1 MKIDKFVNKYNLN
14 LNEQQ
19 KEAVENIN
27 GKILL
32 LAVPGSGKTTVIVS
46 RIGYMIYCK
55 NILPENILTLT
66 YSVSATKDMKRK
78 YSSIFGENNKLQFRT
93 INSFCVSVIREF
105 ERQTG
110 RTAFTLFRNTEE
122 ILSHLYIRLKNDF
135 PNETVIKDIN
145 SQIIY
150 ANNMLLN
157 DSQIREIKNDNID
170 FYKIYKEYENYKI
183 KNKIMDFDDQL
194 KYAYTI
200 LKGYKNIRQKFMNR
214 YAYINVDEAQD
225 TSKIQ
230 HEIIKLLVNKNI
242 FMVGDED
249 QSIYKFRAAYP
260 KALLDFEKVY
270 EDSKVLYMETNYRST
285 PEILQIANNFIKQNV
300 NRKDKN
306 IIPYRASGQTVK
318 ITEIENYEDQYNYLL
333 NILKD
338 SNEQTAIL
346 YRNNESAIPIIDIF
360 LKYNVNFKI
369 KEGETVFFNHKV
381 VNDIKNF
388 IKFYFE
394 PNNIK
399 IFEEIYYK
407 INCGISKNI
416 MNKLKIKLNKL
427 NNNANILDVLTTI
440 DEVLFWQIRKINDI
454 KLKMSLWRNKNTY
467 EIINSILKELE
478 YEEFIKRKK
487 EEKNIYMQK
496 INILLS
502 IAKQNPDLK
511 KFLIRL
517 DELEEKIREG
527 NKEDANIILST
538 IHSSKGLEYDNVILI
553 DVIQG
558 ILPCIDKP
566 DSKNIE
572 KLDEYEE
579 EVRLFYVGIT
589 RAKNVLKI
597 FKYIKQ
603 FGNYVESSDFINEIL
618 NNNKTG
624 EKQKYNNIY
633 KLGDVINHKRFGK
646 CKVIGLDN
654 EFIIIKCKNG
664 LKKKLNLAI
673 CMEKK
678 IIS

>member
-1 MKIDKFVNKYNLN
+1 MKIDEFVNKYNLN

-150 ANNMLLN
+150 AHNMLLK

-200 LKGYKNIRQKFMNR
+200 LKSYKNIRQKFMNR

-338 SNEQTAIL
+338 LNEQTAIL

-360 LKYNVNFKI
+360 LKHNVNFKI

-511 KFLIRL
+511 RFLIRL

>member
-1 MKIDKFVNKYNLN
+1 MKIDEFINKYNLN

-122 ILSHLYIRLKNDF
+122 ILSHLYIRIKNDF

-150 ANNMLLN
+150 ANNMLLK

-360 LKYNVNFKI
+360 LKHNVNFKI

-394 PNNIK
+394 PKNIK

-496 INILLS
+496 INILL
-502 IAKQNPDLK
+502 N
-511 KFLIRL
+511 
-517 DELEEKIREG
+517 
-527 NKEDANIILST
+527 NKELLT
-538 IHSSKGLEYDNVILI
+538 IKKSGIEHATNV
-553 DVIQG
+553 
-558 ILPCIDKP
+558 
-566 DSKNIE
+566 
-572 KLDEYEE
+572 
-579 EVRLFYVGIT
+579 
-589 RAKNVLKI
+589 
-597 FKYIKQ
+597 
-603 FGNYVESSDFINEIL
+603 
-618 NNNKTG
+618 
-624 EKQKYNNIY
+624 
-633 KLGDVINHKRFGK
+633 
-646 CKVIGLDN
+646 
-654 EFIIIKCKNG
+654 
-664 LKKKLNLAI
+664 
-673 CMEKK
+673 
-678 IIS
+678 

>member
-1 MKIDKFVNKYNLN
+1 MKIDEFINKYNLN
-14 LNEQQ
+14 LNKQQ

-78 YSSIFGENNKLQFRT
+78 YIDIFGKNNKLQFRT

-122 ILSHLYIRLKNDF
+122 ILSHLYMRLKNDF
-135 PNETVIKDIN
+135 PTETIIKDIN

-150 ANNMLLN
+150 ANNMLLE
-157 DSQIREIKNDNID
+157 DIQIREIKNDNID

-200 LKGYKNIRQKFMNR
+200 LKSYKNIRKKFMNR
-214 YAYINVDEAQD
+214 YTYINVDEAQD

-230 HEIIKLLVNKNI
+230 HEIIKLIVNKNI

-270 EDSKVLYMETNYRST
+270 KDAKILYMETNYRST

-306 IIPYRASGQTVK
+306 IIPYRPSGQTVK
-318 ITEIENYEDQYNYLL
+318 ITEIEDYEEQYKYLL
-333 NILKD
+333 NVLKD

-346 YRNNESAIPIIDIF
+346 YRNNESAIPIVDIF
-360 LKYNVNFKI
+360 LKNNMNFKI
-369 KEGETVFFNHKV
+369 KEGETLFFNHKA

-394 PNNIK
+394 PTNIK

-427 NNNANILDVLTTI
+427 NNTTNILDVLTTI

-467 EIINSILKELE
+467 EIVNSILKELE

-487 EEKNIYMQK
+487 EEKNVYMQK

-517 DELEEKIREG
+517 DELEEKIKEG

-597 FKYIKQ
+597 FKYVKQ

-618 NNNKTG
+618 NNNKTD
-624 EKQKYNNIY
+624 ENKKYNNVY
-633 KLGDVINHKRFGK
+633 KLGDIINHKKFGK

-664 LKKKLNLAI
+664 AKKKLNLKI

>member
-511 KFLIRL
+511 RFLIRL

>member
-1 MKIDKFVNKYNLN
+1 MKIDEFVNKYNLN

-150 ANNMLLN
+150 ANNMLLK

-200 LKGYKNIRQKFMNR
+200 LKSYKNIRQKFMNR

-338 SNEQTAIL
+338 LNEQTAIL
-346 YRNNESAIPIIDIF
+346 YRNNESAIPIIDVF
-360 LKYNVNFKI
+360 LKHNVNFKI

-394 PNNIK
+394 PKNIK

-511 KFLIRL
+511 RFLIRL

>member
-1 MKIDKFVNKYNLN
+1 MKIDEFVNKYNLN

-150 ANNMLLN
+150 ANNMLLK

-200 LKGYKNIRQKFMNR
+200 LKSYKNIRQKFMNR

-338 SNEQTAIL
+338 LNEQTAIL
-346 YRNNESAIPIIDIF
+346 YRNNESAIPIIDVF
-360 LKYNVNFKI
+360 LKHNVNFKI

-511 KFLIRL
+511 RFLIRL

>member
-1 MKIDKFVNKYNLN
+1 MKIDEFINKYNLN
-14 LNEQQ
+14 LNKQQ

-78 YSSIFGENNKLQFRT
+78 YIDIFGKNNKLQFRT

-122 ILSHLYIRLKNDF
+122 ILSHLYMRLKNDF
-135 PNETVIKDIN
+135 PTETIIKDIN

-150 ANNMLLN
+150 ANNMLLE

-200 LKGYKNIRQKFMNR
+200 LKSYKNIRKKFMNR
-214 YAYINVDEAQD
+214 YTYINVDEAQD

-270 EDSKVLYMETNYRST
+270 KDAKILYMETNYRST

-306 IIPYRASGQTVK
+306 IIPYRTSGQTVK
-318 ITEIENYEDQYNYLL
+318 ITEIENYEEQYQYLL
-333 NILKD
+333 NVLKD

-346 YRNNESAIPIIDIF
+346 YRNNESAIPIVDIF
-360 LKYNVNFKI
+360 LKNNINFKI
-369 KEGETVFFNHKV
+369 KEGETLFFNHKA

-394 PNNIK
+394 PTNIK

-427 NNNANILDVLTTI
+427 NNTTNILDVLTTI

-467 EIINSILKELE
+467 EIVNSILKELE

-487 EEKNIYMQK
+487 EEKNVYMQK
-496 INILLS
+496 MNILLS

-517 DELEEKIREG
+517 DELEEKIKEG

-558 ILPCIDKP
+558 ILPYIDKP

-589 RAKNVLKI
+589 RAKNVLRI
-597 FKYIKQ
+597 FKYVKQ
-603 FGNYVESSDFINEIL
+603 FENYVESSDFINEIL
-618 NNNKTG
+618 NNNKTD
-624 EKQKYNNIY
+624 ENKKYNNVY
-633 KLGDVINHKRFGK
+633 KLGDIINHKKFGK

-664 LKKKLNLAI
+664 VKKKLNLKI

>member
-1 MKIDKFVNKYNLN
+1 MSINEFMDKYKLN
-14 LNEQQ
+14 LNNQQ

-55 NILPENILTLT
+55 NISPENILTLT

-78 YSSIFGENNKLQFRT
+78 YSNIFGENNKLQFRT

-105 ERQTG
+105 ERHTG
-110 RTAFTLFRNTEE
+110 RKAFELFRNNEE
-122 ILSHLYIRLKNDF
+122 ILSHLYIKLKKDF

-145 SQIIY
+145 SQITY
-150 ANNMLLN
+150 ANNMLLS
-157 DSQIREIKNDNID
+157 DEQIKQIKNDNID

-194 KYAYTI
+194 KYAYSI
-200 LKGYKNIRQKFMNR
+200 LKNYKNIKEKFMNR
-214 YAYINVDEAQD
+214 FTYINVDEAQD

-270 EDSKVLYMETNYRST
+270 KNSKVLYMETNYRST

-306 IIPYRASGQTVK
+306 IIPYRKSGQTVK

-346 YRNNESAIPIIDIF
+346 YRNNESAIPLIDIF
-360 LKYNVNFKI
+360 MKNNVNFKI
-369 KEGETVFFNHKV
+369 KEGETLFFNHKLV
-381 VNDIKNF
+381 KDIKNF

-416 MNKLKIKLNKL
+416 INKLKIKLNRI

-454 KLKMSLWRNKNTY
+454 KLKMSFWKNKNTY
-467 EIINSILKELE
+467 EIINSILKDLE

-487 EEKNIYMQK
+487 EEKNVYLQK

-511 KFLIRL
+511 KFLLRL
-517 DELEEKIREG
+517 DELEEKIKEG
-527 NKEDANIILST
+527 NNEETNIILST

-566 DSKNIE
+566 DSKNLE

-597 FKYIKQ
+597 FKYVKQ

-618 NNNKTG
+618 NNNKK
-624 EKQKYNNIY
+624 EENKKYNNIY

-646 CKVIGLDN
+646 CKIIGLDN

-664 LKKKLNLAI
+664 VKKKLNLEI
-673 CMEKK
+673 CIEKK

>member
-1 MKIDKFVNKYNLN
+1 MSINEFMDKYKLN
-14 LNEQQ
+14 LNNQQ
-19 KEAVENIN
+19 KEEVENIN

-55 NILPENILTLT
+55 NISPENILTLT

-78 YSSIFGENNKLQFRT
+78 YSNIFGENNKLQFRT

-105 ERQTG
+105 ERNTG
-110 RTAFTLFRNTEE
+110 RKAFELFRNNEE
-122 ILSHLYIRLKNDF
+122 ILSHLYIKLKKDF

-145 SQIIY
+145 SQITY
-150 ANNMLLN
+150 ANNMLLS
-157 DSQIREIKNDNID
+157 DEQIKQIKNDNID

-194 KYAYTI
+194 KYAYSI
-200 LKGYKNIRQKFMNR
+200 LKNYKNIKEKFMNR
-214 YAYINVDEAQD
+214 FTYINVDEAQD

-270 EDSKVLYMETNYRST
+270 KNSKVLYMETNYRST

-306 IIPYRASGQTVK
+306 IIPYRKSGQTVK

-346 YRNNESAIPIIDIF
+346 YRNNESAIPLIDIF
-360 LKYNVNFKI
+360 MKNNVNFKI
-369 KEGETVFFNHKV
+369 KEGETLFFNHKLV
-381 VNDIKNF
+381 KDIKNF

-416 MNKLKIKLNKL
+416 INKLKIKLNRI

-454 KLKMSLWRNKNTY
+454 KLKMSFWKNKNTY
-467 EIINSILKELE
+467 EIINSILKDLE

-487 EEKNIYMQK
+487 EEKNVYLQK

-511 KFLIRL
+511 KFLLRL
-517 DELEEKIREG
+517 DELEEKIKEG
-527 NKEDANIILST
+527 NNEETSIILST

-558 ILPCIDKP
+558 ILPCIDKT
-566 DSKNIE
+566 DSKNLE

-597 FKYIKQ
+597 FKYVKQ

-618 NNNKTG
+618 NNNKK
-624 EKQKYNNIY
+624 EENKKYNNIY

-646 CKVIGLDN
+646 CKIIGLDN

-664 LKKKLNLAI
+664 VKKKLNLEI
-673 CMEKK
+673 CIEKK

>member
-1 MKIDKFVNKYNLN
+1 MKIDEFINKYNLN

-122 ILSHLYIRLKNDF
+122 ILSHLYIRIKNDF

-150 ANNMLLN
+150 ANNMLLK

-360 LKYNVNFKI
+360 LKHNVNFKI

-394 PNNIK
+394 PKNIK

-511 KFLIRL
+511 RFLIRL

>member
-1 MKIDKFVNKYNLN
+1 MSINEFMDKYKLN
-14 LNEQQ
+14 LNNQQ

-55 NILPENILTLT
+55 NISPENILTLT

-78 YSSIFGENNKLQFRT
+78 YSNIFGENNKLQFRT

-105 ERQTG
+105 ERNTG
-110 RTAFTLFRNTEE
+110 RKAFELFRNNEE
-122 ILSHLYIRLKNDF
+122 ILSHLYIKLKKDF

-145 SQIIY
+145 SQITY
-150 ANNMLLN
+150 ANNMLLS
-157 DSQIREIKNDNID
+157 DEQIKQIKNDNID

-194 KYAYTI
+194 KYAYSI
-200 LKGYKNIRQKFMNR
+200 LKNYKNIKEKFMNR
-214 YAYINVDEAQD
+214 FTYINVDEAQD

-270 EDSKVLYMETNYRST
+270 KNSKVLYMETNYRST

-306 IIPYRASGQTVK
+306 IIPYRKSGQTVK

-346 YRNNESAIPIIDIF
+346 YRNNESAIPLIDIF
-360 LKYNVNFKI
+360 MKNNVNFKI
-369 KEGETVFFNHKV
+369 KEGETLFFNHKLV
-381 VNDIKNF
+381 KDIKNF

-416 MNKLKIKLNKL
+416 INKLKIKLNRI

-454 KLKMSLWRNKNTY
+454 KLKMSFWKNKNTY
-467 EIINSILKELE
+467 EIINSILKDLE

-487 EEKNIYMQK
+487 EEKNVYLQK

-511 KFLIRL
+511 KFLLRL
-517 DELEEKIREG
+517 DELEEKIKEG
-527 NKEDANIILST
+527 NNEETNIILST

-558 ILPCIDKP
+558 ILPCIDKT
-566 DSKNIE
+566 DSKNLE

-597 FKYIKQ
+597 FKYVKQ

-618 NNNKTG
+618 NNNKK
-624 EKQKYNNIY
+624 EENKKYNNIY

-646 CKVIGLDN
+646 CKIIGLDN

-664 LKKKLNLAI
+664 VKKKLNLEI
-673 CMEKK
+673 CIEKK

>member
-1 MKIDKFVNKYNLN
+1 MKIDEFINKYNLN

-150 ANNMLLN
+150 ANNMLLK

-200 LKGYKNIRQKFMNR
+200 LKSYKSIRQKFMNR
-214 YAYINVDEAQD
+214 YTYINVDEAQD

-318 ITEIENYEDQYNYLL
+318 ITEIENYEDQYKYLL

-360 LKYNVNFKI
+360 LKNNISFKI
-369 KEGETVFFNHKV
+369 KEGETTFFNHKV

-394 PNNIK
+394 SNNIK

-511 KFLIRL
+511 RFLIRL

>member
-1 MKIDKFVNKYNLN
+1 MKIDEFVNKYNLN

-150 ANNMLLN
+150 ANNMLLK

-200 LKGYKNIRQKFMNR
+200 LKSYKNIRQKFMNR

-338 SNEQTAIL
+338 LNEQTAIL
-346 YRNNESAIPIIDIF
+346 YRNNESAIPIIDVF
-360 LKYNVNFKI
+360 LKHNVNFKI

-394 PNNIK
+394 PKNIK

-454 KLKMSLWRNKNTY
+454 NLKMSLWRNKNTY

-511 KFLIRL
+511 RFLIRL

>member
-1 MKIDKFVNKYNLN
+1 MKIDEFVNKYNLN

-150 ANNMLLN
+150 ANNMLLK

-200 LKGYKNIRQKFMNR
+200 LKSYKNIRQKFMNR

-360 LKYNVNFKI
+360 LKHNVNFKI

-394 PNNIK
+394 PKNIK

-511 KFLIRL
+511 RFLIRL

-597 FKYIKQ
+597 FKYVKQ

-618 NNNKTG
+618 NNNKTD

-646 CKVIGLDN
+646 CKIIGLDN

>member
-1 MKIDKFVNKYNLN
+1 MSINEFMDKYKLN
-14 LNEQQ
+14 LNNQQ

-55 NILPENILTLT
+55 NISPENILTLT

-78 YSSIFGENNKLQFRT
+78 YSNIFGENNKLQFRT

-105 ERQTG
+105 ERNTG
-110 RTAFTLFRNTEE
+110 RKAFELFRNNEE
-122 ILSHLYIRLKNDF
+122 ILSHLYIKLKKDF

-145 SQIIY
+145 SQITY
-150 ANNMLLN
+150 ANNMLLS
-157 DSQIREIKNDNID
+157 DEQIKQIKNDNID

-194 KYAYTI
+194 KYAYSI
-200 LKGYKNIRQKFMNR
+200 LKNYKNIKEKFMNR
-214 YAYINVDEAQD
+214 FTYINVDEAQD

-270 EDSKVLYMETNYRST
+270 KNSKVLYMETNYRST

-306 IIPYRASGQTVK
+306 IIPYRKSGQTVK

-346 YRNNESAIPIIDIF
+346 YRNNESAIPLIDIF
-360 LKYNVNFKI
+360 MKNNVNFKI
-369 KEGETVFFNHKV
+369 KEGETLFFNHKLV
-381 VNDIKNF
+381 KDIKNF

-416 MNKLKIKLNKL
+416 INKLKIKLNRI

-454 KLKMSLWRNKNTY
+454 KLKMSFWKNKNTY
-467 EIINSILKELE
+467 EIINSILKDLE

-487 EEKNIYMQK
+487 EEKNVYLQK

-511 KFLIRL
+511 KFLLRL
-517 DELEEKIREG
+517 DELEEKIKEG
-527 NKEDANIILST
+527 NNEETSIILST

-566 DSKNIE
+566 DSKNLE

-597 FKYIKQ
+597 FKYVKQ

-618 NNNKTG
+618 NNNKK
-624 EKQKYNNIY
+624 EENKKYNNIY

-646 CKVIGLDN
+646 CKIIGLDN

-664 LKKKLNLAI
+664 VKKKLNLEI
-673 CMEKK
+673 CIEKK

>member
-1 MKIDKFVNKYNLN
+1 MKIDEFVNKYNLN

-150 ANNMLLN
+150 ANNMLLK

-200 LKGYKNIRQKFMNR
+200 LKSYKNIRQKFMNR

-360 LKYNVNFKI
+360 LKHNVNFKI

-394 PNNIK
+394 PKNIK

-597 FKYIKQ
+597 FKYVKQ

-618 NNNKTG
+618 NNNKTD

-646 CKVIGLDN
+646 CKIIGLDN

>member
-1 MKIDKFVNKYNLN
+1 MSINEFMDKYKLN
-14 LNEQQ
+14 LNNQQ

-78 YSSIFGENNKLQFRT
+78 YSNIFGENNKLQFRT

-105 ERQTG
+105 ERNTG
-110 RTAFTLFRNTEE
+110 RKAFELFRNNEE
-122 ILSHLYIRLKNDF
+122 ILSHLYIKLKKDF

-145 SQIIY
+145 SQITY
-150 ANNMLLN
+150 ANNMLLS
-157 DSQIREIKNDNID
+157 DEQIKQIKNDNID

-194 KYAYTI
+194 KYAYSI
-200 LKGYKNIRQKFMNR
+200 LKNYKNIKEKFMNR
-214 YAYINVDEAQD
+214 FTYINVDEAQD

-270 EDSKVLYMETNYRST
+270 KNSKVLYMETNYRST

-306 IIPYRASGQTVK
+306 IIPYRKSGQTVK

-346 YRNNESAIPIIDIF
+346 YRNNESAIPLIDIF
-360 LKYNVNFKI
+360 MKNNVNFKI
-369 KEGETVFFNHKV
+369 KEGETLFFNHKLV
-381 VNDIKNF
+381 KDIKNF

-416 MNKLKIKLNKL
+416 INKLKIKLNRI

-589 RAKNVLKI
+589 RAKNILKI

-646 CKVIGLDN
+646 CKVIGSDN

>member
-1 MKIDKFVNKYNLN
+1 MSINEFMDKYKLN
-14 LNEQQ
+14 LNNQQ

-55 NILPENILTLT
+55 NISPENILTLT

-78 YSSIFGENNKLQFRT
+78 YSNIFGENNKLQFRT

-105 ERQTG
+105 ERNTG
-110 RTAFTLFRNTEE
+110 RKAFELFRNNEE
-122 ILSHLYIRLKNDF
+122 ILSHLYIKLKKDF

-145 SQIIY
+145 SQITY
-150 ANNMLLN
+150 ANNMLLS
-157 DSQIREIKNDNID
+157 DEQIKQIKNDNID

-194 KYAYTI
+194 KYAYSI
-200 LKGYKNIRQKFMNR
+200 LKNYKNIKEKFMNR
-214 YAYINVDEAQD
+214 FTYINVDEAQD

-270 EDSKVLYMETNYRST
+270 KNSKVLYMETNYRST

-306 IIPYRASGQTVK
+306 IIPYRKSGQTVK

-346 YRNNESAIPIIDIF
+346 YRNNESAIPLIDIF
-360 LKYNVNFKI
+360 MKNNVNFKI
-369 KEGETVFFNHKV
+369 KEGETLFFNHKLV
-381 VNDIKNF
+381 KDIKNF

-416 MNKLKIKLNKL
+416 INKLKIKLNRI

-454 KLKMSLWRNKNTY
+454 KLKMSFWKNKNTY
-467 EIINSILKELE
+467 EIINSILKDLE

-487 EEKNIYMQK
+487 EEKNVYLQK

-511 KFLIRL
+511 KFLLRL
-517 DELEEKIREG
+517 DELEEKIKEG
-527 NKEDANIILST
+527 NNEETNIILST

-566 DSKNIE
+566 DSKNLE

-597 FKYIKQ
+597 FKYVKQ

-618 NNNKTG
+618 NNNKK
-624 EKQKYNNIY
+624 EENKKYNNIY

-646 CKVIGLDN
+646 CKIIGLDN

-664 LKKKLNLAI
+664 VKKKLNLEI
-673 CMEKK
+673 CIEKK

>member
-1 MKIDKFVNKYNLN
+1 MKIDEFVNKYNLN

-150 ANNMLLN
+150 ANNMLLK

-200 LKGYKNIRQKFMNR
+200 LKSYKNIRQKFMNR

-360 LKYNVNFKI
+360 LKHNVNFKI

-394 PNNIK
+394 PKNIK

-511 KFLIRL
+511 RFLIRL

>member
-1 MKIDKFVNKYNLN
+1 MKIDEFINKYNLN

-122 ILSHLYIRLKNDF
+122 ILSHLYIRIKNDF

-150 ANNMLLN
+150 ANNMLLK

-200 LKGYKNIRQKFMNR
+200 LKSYKNIRQKFMNR

-360 LKYNVNFKI
+360 LKHNVNFKI

-394 PNNIK
+394 PKNIK

-511 KFLIRL
+511 RFLIRL

>member
-1 MKIDKFVNKYNLN
+1 MSINEFMDKYKLN
-14 LNEQQ
+14 LNNQQ

-55 NILPENILTLT
+55 NISPENILTLT

-78 YSSIFGENNKLQFRT
+78 YSNIFGENNKLQFRT

-105 ERQTG
+105 ERNTG
-110 RTAFTLFRNTEE
+110 RKAFELFRNNEE
-122 ILSHLYIRLKNDF
+122 ILSHLYIKLKKDF

-145 SQIIY
+145 SQITY
-150 ANNMLLN
+150 ANNMLLS
-157 DSQIREIKNDNID
+157 DEQIKQIKNDNID

-194 KYAYTI
+194 KYAYSI
-200 LKGYKNIRQKFMNR
+200 LKNYKNIKEKFMNR
-214 YAYINVDEAQD
+214 FTYINVDEAQD

-270 EDSKVLYMETNYRST
+270 KNSKVLYMETNYRST

-306 IIPYRASGQTVK
+306 IIPYRKSGQTVK

-346 YRNNESAIPIIDIF
+346 YRNNESAIPLIDIF
-360 LKYNVNFKI
+360 MKNNVNFKI
-369 KEGETVFFNHKV
+369 KEGETLFFNHKLV
-381 VNDIKNF
+381 KDIKNF

-416 MNKLKIKLNKL
+416 INKLKIKLNRI

-454 KLKMSLWRNKNTY
+454 KLKMSFWKNKNTY
-467 EIINSILKELE
+467 EIINSILKDLE

-487 EEKNIYMQK
+487 EEKNVYLQK

-511 KFLIRL
+511 KFLLRL
-517 DELEEKIREG
+517 DELEEKIKEG
-527 NKEDANIILST
+527 NNEETNIILST

-558 ILPCIDKP
+558 MLPCIDKT
-566 DSKNIE
+566 DSKNLE

-597 FKYIKQ
+597 FKYVKQ

-618 NNNKTG
+618 NNNKK
-624 EKQKYNNIY
+624 EENKKYNNIY

-646 CKVIGLDN
+646 CKIIGLDN

-664 LKKKLNLAI
+664 VKKKLNLEI
-673 CMEKK
+673 CIEKK

>member
-1 MKIDKFVNKYNLN
+1 MKIDEFINKYNLN

-150 ANNMLLN
+150 ANNMLLK

-200 LKGYKNIRQKFMNR
+200 LKSYKNIRQKFMNR

-338 SNEQTAIL
+338 LNEQTAIL
-346 YRNNESAIPIIDIF
+346 YRNNESAIPIIDVF
-360 LKYNVNFKI
+360 LKHNVNFKI

-416 MNKLKIKLNKL
+416 MNKLKKKLNKL

-511 KFLIRL
+511 RFLIRL

-646 CKVIGLDN
+646 CKIIGLDN

-664 LKKKLNLAI
+664 IKKKLNLAI

>member
-1 MKIDKFVNKYNLN
+1 MKIDEFINKYNLN
-14 LNEQQ
+14 LNDQQ

-122 ILSHLYIRLKNDF
+122 ILSHLYIRIKNDF

-150 ANNMLLN
+150 ANNMLLK

-360 LKYNVNFKI
+360 LKHNVNFKI

-654 EFIIIKCKNG
+654 GFIIVKCKNG

-673 CMEKK
+673 CMKKK

>member
-1 MKIDKFVNKYNLN
+1 MKIDEFVNKYNLN

-150 ANNMLLN
+150 ANNMLLK

-200 LKGYKNIRQKFMNR
+200 LKSYKNIRQKFMNR

-285 PEILQIANNFIKQNV
+285 PEILQIANNFITE
-300 NRKDKN
+300 RK
-306 IIPYRASGQTVK
+306 
-318 ITEIENYEDQYNYLL
+318 
-333 NILKD
+333 
-338 SNEQTAIL
+338 
-346 YRNNESAIPIIDIF
+346 
-360 LKYNVNFKI
+360 
-369 KEGETVFFNHKV
+369 
-381 VNDIKNF
+381 
-388 IKFYFE
+388 
-394 PNNIK
+394 
-399 IFEEIYYK
+399 
-407 INCGISKNI
+407 
-416 MNKLKIKLNKL
+416 
-427 NNNANILDVLTTI
+427 
-440 DEVLFWQIRKINDI
+440 
-454 KLKMSLWRNKNTY
+454 
-467 EIINSILKELE
+467 
-478 YEEFIKRKK
+478 
-487 EEKNIYMQK
+487 
-496 INILLS
+496 
-502 IAKQNPDLK
+502 
-511 KFLIRL
+511 
-517 DELEEKIREG
+517 
-527 NKEDANIILST
+527 
-538 IHSSKGLEYDNVILI
+538 
-553 DVIQG
+553 
-558 ILPCIDKP
+558 
-566 DSKNIE
+566 
-572 KLDEYEE
+572 
-579 EVRLFYVGIT
+579 
-589 RAKNVLKI
+589 
-597 FKYIKQ
+597 
-603 FGNYVESSDFINEIL
+603 
-618 NNNKTG
+618 
-624 EKQKYNNIY
+624 
-633 KLGDVINHKRFGK
+633 
-646 CKVIGLDN
+646 
-654 EFIIIKCKNG
+654 
-664 LKKKLNLAI
+664 
-673 CMEKK
+673 
-678 IIS
+678 

>member
-1 MKIDKFVNKYNLN
+1 MKIDEFINKYNLN

-150 ANNMLLN
+150 ANNMLLK

-200 LKGYKNIRQKFMNR
+200 LKSYKNIRQKFMNR

-338 SNEQTAIL
+338 LNEQTAIL
-346 YRNNESAIPIIDIF
+346 YRNNESAIPIIDVF
-360 LKYNVNFKI
+360 LKHNVNFKI

-416 MNKLKIKLNKL
+416 INKLKKKLNKL

-511 KFLIRL
+511 RFLIRL

-646 CKVIGLDN
+646 CKIIGLDN

-664 LKKKLNLAI
+664 IKKKLNLAI

>member
-1 MKIDKFVNKYNLN
+1 MSIDEFMDKYKLN
-14 LNEQQ
+14 LNNQQ

-55 NILPENILTLT
+55 NISPENILTLT

-78 YSSIFGENNKLQFRT
+78 YSNIFGENNKLQFRT

-105 ERQTG
+105 ERHTG
-110 RTAFTLFRNTEE
+110 RKSFELFRNNEE
-122 ILSHLYIRLKNDF
+122 ILSHLYIKLKKDF

-145 SQIIY
+145 SQITY
-150 ANNMLLN
+150 ANNMLLS
-157 DSQIREIKNDNID
+157 DEQIKQIKNDNID

-194 KYAYTI
+194 KYAYSI
-200 LKGYKNIRQKFMNR
+200 LKNYKNIKEKFMNR
-214 YAYINVDEAQD
+214 FTYINVDEAQD

-270 EDSKVLYMETNYRST
+270 KNSKVLYMETNYRST

-306 IIPYRASGQTVK
+306 IIPYRKSGQTVK

-346 YRNNESAIPIIDIF
+346 YRNNESAIPLIDIF
-360 LKYNVNFKI
+360 MKNNVNFKI
-369 KEGETVFFNHKV
+369 KEGETLFFNHKLV
-381 VNDIKNF
+381 KDIKNF

-416 MNKLKIKLNKL
+416 INKLKIKLNRI

-454 KLKMSLWRNKNTY
+454 KLKMSFWKNKNTY
-467 EIINSILKELE
+467 EIINSILKDLE

-487 EEKNIYMQK
+487 EEKNVYLQK

-511 KFLIRL
+511 KFLLRL
-517 DELEEKIREG
+517 DELEEKIKEG
-527 NKEDANIILST
+527 NNEETNIILST

-566 DSKNIE
+566 DSKNLE

-597 FKYIKQ
+597 FKYVKQ

-618 NNNKTG
+618 NNNKK
-624 EKQKYNNIY
+624 EENKKYNNIY

-664 LKKKLNLAI
+664 VKKKLNLEI
-673 CMEKK
+673 CIEKK

>member
-1 MKIDKFVNKYNLN
+1 MKIDEFVNKYNLN

-150 ANNMLLN
+150 ANNMLLK

-200 LKGYKNIRQKFMNR
+200 LKSYKNIRQKFMNR

-360 LKYNVNFKI
+360 LKHNVNFKI

-394 PNNIK
+394 PNNTK

-416 MNKLKIKLNKL
+416 MNKLQIKLNKL

-646 CKVIGLDN
+646 CKIIGLDN

>member
-1 MKIDKFVNKYNLN
+1 MKIDEFVNKYNLN

-150 ANNMLLN
+150 ANNMLLK

-200 LKGYKNIRQKFMNR
+200 LKSYKNIRQKFMNR

-338 SNEQTAIL
+338 LNEQTAIL
-346 YRNNESAIPIIDIF
+346 YRNNESAIPIIDVF
-360 LKYNVNFKI
+360 LKHNVNFKI

-394 PNNIK
+394 PKNIK

>member
-1 MKIDKFVNKYNLN
+1 MSINEFMDKYKLN
-14 LNEQQ
+14 LNNQQ

-55 NILPENILTLT
+55 NISPENILTLT

-78 YSSIFGENNKLQFRT
+78 YSNIFGENNKLQFRT

-105 ERQTG
+105 ERNTG
-110 RTAFTLFRNTEE
+110 RKAFELFRNNEE
-122 ILSHLYIRLKNDF
+122 ILSHLYIKLKKDF

-145 SQIIY
+145 SQITY
-150 ANNMLLN
+150 ANNMLLS
-157 DSQIREIKNDNID
+157 DEQIKQIKNDNID

-194 KYAYTI
+194 KYAYSI
-200 LKGYKNIRQKFMNR
+200 LKNYKNIKEKFMNR
-214 YAYINVDEAQD
+214 FTYINVDEAQD

-270 EDSKVLYMETNYRST
+270 KNSKVLYMETNYRST

-306 IIPYRASGQTVK
+306 IIPYRKSGQTVK

-346 YRNNESAIPIIDIF
+346 YRNNESAIPLIDIF
-360 LKYNVNFKI
+360 MKNNVNFKI
-369 KEGETVFFNHKV
+369 KEGETLFFNHKLV
-381 VNDIKNF
+381 KDIKNF

-416 MNKLKIKLNKL
+416 INKLKIKLNRI

-597 FKYIKQ
+597 FKYVKQ

-618 NNNKTG
+618 NNNKTD

-646 CKVIGLDN
+646 CKIIGLDN

-664 LKKKLNLAI
+664 VKKKLNLEI
-673 CMEKK
+673 CIEKK

>member
-1 MKIDKFVNKYNLN
+1 MSINEFMDKYKLN
-14 LNEQQ
+14 LNNQQ

-55 NILPENILTLT
+55 NISPENILTLT

-78 YSSIFGENNKLQFRT
+78 YSNIFGENNKLQFRT

-105 ERQTG
+105 ERNTG
-110 RTAFTLFRNTEE
+110 RKAFELFRNNEE
-122 ILSHLYIRLKNDF
+122 ILSHLYIKLKKDF

-145 SQIIY
+145 SQITY
-150 ANNMLLN
+150 ANNMLLS
-157 DSQIREIKNDNID
+157 DEQIKQIKNDNID

-194 KYAYTI
+194 KYAYSI
-200 LKGYKNIRQKFMNR
+200 LKNYKNIKEKFMNR
-214 YAYINVDEAQD
+214 FTYINVDEAQD

-270 EDSKVLYMETNYRST
+270 KNSKVLYMETNYRST

-306 IIPYRASGQTVK
+306 IIPYRKSGQTVK

-346 YRNNESAIPIIDIF
+346 YRNNESAIPLIDIF
-360 LKYNVNFKI
+360 MKNNVNFKI
-369 KEGETVFFNHKV
+369 KEGETLFFNHKLV
-381 VNDIKNF
+381 KDIKNF

-394 PNNIK
+394 PTNIK

-416 MNKLKIKLNKL
+416 INKLKIKLNRI

-454 KLKMSLWRNKNTY
+454 KLKMSFWKNKNTY
-467 EIINSILKELE
+467 EIINSILKDLE

-487 EEKNIYMQK
+487 EEKNVYLQK

-511 KFLIRL
+511 KFLLRL
-517 DELEEKIREG
+517 DELEEKIKEG
-527 NKEDANIILST
+527 NNEETSIILST

-566 DSKNIE
+566 DSKNLE

-597 FKYIKQ
+597 FKYVKQ

-618 NNNKTG
+618 NNNKK
-624 EKQKYNNIY
+624 EENKKYNNIY

-646 CKVIGLDN
+646 CKIIGLDN

-664 LKKKLNLAI
+664 VKKKLNLEI
-673 CMEKK
+673 CIEKK